1 MTPKADEWDSL
12 NSTKSWAHV
21 IPGNTPRVLAAISDR
36 TVVEFAMLCDEDFAG
51 STDRVRRNPTSV
63 MVQ

>member
-1 MTPKADEWDSL
+1 VGFAELDEVVG
-12 NSTKSWAHV
+12 AV

-36 TVVEFAMLCDEDFAG
+36 TVVEFAMLCDENFAG